1 MLFSICDEAI
11 CRSCDRLMNQCM
23 SVMDCSNVF
32 VGGGVFVSDLATFIV
47 TGDLRVMPNTSANII
62 RSITEHGVIDASQLE
77 EEKFDLCLYKMLT
90 FLKMALLNYCPFTY
104 LVFRRIL
111 PFRSVKQCDLIQKEV
126 SATSKMHLEV
136 SLQKSTGKVLFAEAE
151 EDFVDFLFGIL
162 SIPLGTVVGTLMN
175 GASSISCL
183 DNIFKSISN
192 MSVGRYLKSQDV
204 KDMFLK
210 PYFGQPFSSKNTV
223 FHHLQVLNR
232 LNLRIQ

>member
-1 MLFSICDEAI
+1 
-11 CRSCDRLMNQCM
+11 
-23 SVMDCSNVF
+23 
-32 VGGGVFVSDLATFIV
+32 
-47 TGDLRVMPNTSANII
+47 
-62 RSITEHGVIDASQLE
+62 
-77 EEKFDLCLYKMLT
+77 MLT

-104 LVFRRIL
+104 LIFHRIL
-111 PFRSVKQCDLIQKEV
+111 PFRSVKQCDLIQKVV

-204 KDMFLK
+204 KDMLLK
-210 PYFGQPFSSKNTV
+210 PHFGQPFSSKN
-223 FHHLQVLNR
+223 QVVISLPTRFKSYELIITPLSSYSTSETIWNGDG
-232 LNLRIQ
+232 